1 MCYNSEMSF
10 TFGTIGII
18 AIIYIYFS
26 ENKIKHT
33 GIQYILIFYTLMEIL
48 QGIQYFYINQCSNI
62 WNKILT
68 EIAYLLVILQPL
80 IWNVYYFSNSNFCD
94 KNIFITAIWFSI
106 VWIVVNVLS
115 RLLYDKNIFYN
126 MTKQSSG
133 FASNNVCTK
142 QKKTHLYWEWTSANF
157 HDLHPN
163 FFSYLMIWFI
173 PALISTKF
181 RITSIIVIISALMAA
196 VASVYVKEVF
206 TFSSLWCYVSVP
218 IVLAVICNMYFT

>member
-10 TFGTIGII
+10 IFAAIGSIVI
-18 AIIYIYFS
+18 MYIYFS
-26 ENKIKHT
+26 QNKIKDT

-68 EIAYLLVILQPL
+68 EIAYVLVILQPL

-106 VWIVVNVLS
+106 VWITVNVLS
-115 RLLYDKNIFYN
+115 RLLYDKNIFNN
-126 MTKQSSG
+126 MTKLNSF
-133 FASNNVCTK
+133 FASNKVCTK
-142 QKKTHLYWEWTSANF
+142 QKKSHLYWEWPSANF
-157 HDLHPN
+157 YDFNAN

-181 RITSIIVIISALMAA
+181 RSTSIIVIISALLAGAA
-196 VASVYVKEVF
+196 SIYANEGITF
-206 TFSSLWCYVSVP
+206 TALWCYVSVP
-218 IVLAVICNMYFT
+218 IVLAVLCNMFFT